1 VSLER
6 EFVTRHILWQTVL
19 ALLGIALI
27 FFVVFQ
33 LATTVEPAPAEV
45 VTVEVRAAGGA
56 YIEGILGFSETINP
70 IYSARMVPT
79 NPVDQDL
86 STLVFD
92 GLTALDETGRLAPGL
107 ATEWDVSDDGM
118 QYEFRLREDVLWHD
132 GAPFTAADVA
142 FTVQA
147 MQDPG
152 YQGDPSLGELW
163 RNVVVEQLDSQTVRF
178 TLDEPF
184 PSFLQYTIIG
194 VLPAHLLSDVA
205 AADLLYHD
213 FSTRHPVGTGKFMV
227 DEVNADQVVLAAN
240 PDYWGSTPYVDGVEF
255 WFYSEWEGLLEDY
268 QRGEIQ
274 GVHPPGLEELSGLV
288 GVPGLRFYSAQSAG
302 YALVYLNLAQESLP
316 YFQQKEVRQAL
327 LYALDRQSLVD
338 QVLQGQGLVADSPI
352 LPITWAYDPGVRQYG
367 YDPERAIGL
376 LDAAGWQDSDGD
388 LVRDKDGVELAFTLL
403 VSDDPV
409 MATMA
414 EELARQWRAV
424 GVDATIRAVTSDAAI
439 HFVRNRNFDA
449 ALVEIELTA
458 DPDPYPLW
466 HSTQA
471 ESGQNFSGFASEEA
485 DVVMED
491 ARRTT
496 DPAERFE
503 LYSAFQQIFSEE
515 VPSLLIYYPI
525 YVYAVNDQVHDV
537 QLSPLLHTS
546 DRFRNIHEWYVLT
559 EEVVV
564 SENGELDKTGE

>member
-1 VSLER
+1 
-6 EFVTRHILWQTVL
+6 
-19 ALLGIALI
+19 
-27 FFVVFQ
+27 
-33 LATTVEPAPAEV
+33 VEPAPPEV

-92 GLTALDETGRLAPGL
+92 GLTALDETGRLAPAL
-107 ATEWDVSDDGM
+107 ATDWDVSEDGM

-163 RNVVVEQLDSQTVRF
+163 RNVTVEQVDSHAVRF

-205 AADLLYHD
+205 ATDLLYHD
-213 FSTRHPVGTGKFMV
+213 FSTRNPVGTGMFIV
-227 DEVNADQVVLAAN
+227 DEVSTDQVVLAAN
-240 PDYWGSTPYVDGVEF
+240 PDYWGPKPYVDRVEF
-255 WFYSEWEGLLEDY
+255 WFYSDWDGLVEDY
-268 QRGEIQ
+268 RRGEIQ
-274 GVHPPGLEELSGLV
+274 GLHPPGLDELSGLV
-288 GVPGLRFYSAQSAG
+288 EVSGLQFYSAQSAG
-302 YALVYLNLAQESLP
+302 YAQVYLNLAQESLP
-316 YFQQKEVRQAL
+316 FFQQKEVRQAL
-327 LYALDRQSLVD
+327 LYALDRQNLVD

-352 LPITWAYDPGVRQYG
+352 LPITWAYDPGVRRYG

-376 LDAAGWQDSDGD
+376 LDASGWQDSDGD
-388 LVRDKDGVELAFTLL
+388 RVRDKEGVELAFTLL
-403 VSDDPV
+403 TSDEPV
-409 MATMA
+409 MTRMA
-414 EELARQWRAV
+414 GELARQWRAV

-471 ESGQNFSGFASEEA
+471 ESGQNFAGFASEEA

-496 DPAERFE
+496 DPVERYE
-503 LYSAFQQIFSEE
+503 LYSAFQQIFAEE

-525 YVYAVNDQVHDV
+525 YVYAINDHVRDV

-546 DRFRNIHEWYVLT
+546 DRFRNIHEWYVQT
-559 EEVVV
+559 EEIVV
-564 SENGELDKTGE
+564 SENGELDKTDE